1 MNKDTVIRK
10 NREFR
15 RTYLKGKSEV
25 SPNLVTYIIKNRYKK
40 NRMGITTGKKIGNAV
55 KRNRARRVIK
65 CAYFELQ
72 QKLKPGFDIVFV
84 GRVKTTVSKMQ
95 VVKNEMERQFCKL
108 GILK

>member
-1 MNKDTVIRK
+1 MNKDTVIKK

-15 RTYLKGKSEV
+15 RAYLKGKSEV
-25 SPNLVTYIIKNRYKK
+25 SPNLVTYVIKNRYKK
-40 NRMGITTGKKIGNAV
+40 NRVGITTGKKIGNAV

-65 CAYFELQ
+65 SAYFELQ

-84 GRVKTTVSKMQ
+84 GRAKTTVSKMQ
-95 VVKNEMERQFCKL
+95 IVKSEMERQFYKL